1 MTIDIDAEAWRKD
14 GQTVPLEIDGRTWEV
29 FAHVSGSGDWVTMLH
44 GFPTSSLE
52 WAGVIPGIAATH
64 RVLAPDFLG
73 FGFSAKPAVAYSIG
87 LQADLVEAL
96 WRELGVE
103 RTSLV
108 GYDYGGM
115 VALELLARQGE
126 AERRTTIDRAV
137 LLNTA
142 IFSDTYRPRL
152 LTRLMASGPLSGL
165 LGKAMNEKTVTRS
178 WSEVFSE
185 EQPLDPAVAAAY
197 WQVLEGDDPERPLS
211 SLLHF
216 VPERQA
222 NARRWDDSLRG
233 HDVRLSLVWG
243 PEDLVS
249 GADAA
254 LVADRLPNAGL
265 AVLDGLGHAPH
276 MEDPAAAGKA
286 LGQALTAG

>member
-1 MTIDIDAEAWRKD
+1 MTIDIDFETWRRD
-14 GQTVPLEIDGRTWEV
+14 GQTVALELDGRTWEV
-29 FAHVSGSGDWVTMLH
+29 FAHVSRDGEWVTMLH

-52 WAGVIPGIAATH
+52 WARVIPGIAESH

-73 FGFSAKPAVAYSIG
+73 FGFSAKPDIAYSIN

-96 WRELGVE
+96 WRELGVG

-108 GYDYGGM
+108 AYDYGGM
-115 VALELLARQGE
+115 VALELLARRRE
-126 AERRTTIDRAV
+126 ADPGTNVDRVV

-165 LGKAMNEKTVTRS
+165 LGKAMNERTVTRS
-178 WSEVFSE
+178 WSEVFSGE
-185 EQPLDPAVAAAY
+185 HPLDPAVATAC
-197 WQVLEGDDPERPLS
+197 WEVLEGGDPERPLR

-216 VPERQA
+216 VPERHA
-222 NARRWDDSLRG
+222 NAQRWDDALHGS
-233 HDVRLSLVWG
+233 DVQLSLVWG

-249 GADAA
+249 GSDAA

-276 MEDPAAAGKA
+276 MEDPAAAGWAVRRA
-286 LGQALTAG
+286 LGSA

>member
-1 MTIDIDAEAWRKD
+1 MALELD
-14 GQTVPLEIDGRTWEV
+14 GDTWEV

-52 WAGVIPGIAATH
+52 WAEVIPGIAASH

-73 FGFSAKPAVAYSIG
+73 FGFSAKPDIPYSID

-96 WRELGVE
+96 WQELGVE

-115 VALELLARQGE
+115 VALELLARRGE
-126 AERRTTIDRAV
+126 AGQGTTVDRVV

-142 IFSDTYRPRL
+142 IFSGTYRPRL

-165 LGKAMNEKTVTRS
+165 LGKAMNERTVTRS
-178 WSEVFSE
+178 WSEVFSGE
-185 EQPLDPAVAAAY
+185 HPLDPVIAAAY
-197 WQVLEGDDPERPLS
+197 WQVLQGGEPERPLP

-216 VPERQA
+216 VPERRV
-222 NARRWDDSLRG
+222 NAQRWDDALHG
-233 HDVRLSLVWG
+233 PDVQLSLVWG

-249 GADAA
+249 GSDAA

-265 AVLDGLGHAPH
+265 VVLDGLGHAPH
-276 MEDPAAAGKA
+276 MEDPAAAGWAVRRA
-286 LGQALTAG
+286 LGSA